1 MAGEIQVNG
10 TSLATE
16 SSGIISLGTAVKLT
30 GADQIVQIQ
39 TATTDT
45 QSDVGTS
52 DVTILDLEFATKN
65 ANSKFLAIVTAQ
77 IGGDGDLYAGWHG
90 ISLTIGATPTLTD
103 YMERGVATNTR
114 SVNDALWYVDN
125 GVAESQYSMTP
136 CTFSAEKIT
145 TISAGTTISVAYW
158 CRGQNNVY
166 INRSRNRSTFES
178 GITKL
183 IVYEI
188 AQ

>member
-1 MAGEIQVNG
+1 MAGEIQLNG

-16 SSGIISLGTAVKLT
+16 SSGVISLGTAVKPT
-30 GADQIVQIQ
+30 GADQIVQVK

-45 QSDVGTS
+45 QSDVVTS
-52 DVTILDLEFATKN
+52 DVTILDLEFATKSV
-65 ANSKFLAIVTAQ
+65 NSKFIAIVTTL
-77 IGGDGDLYAGWHG
+77 IGGDGDSYGGWHG
-90 ISLTIGATPTLTD
+90 ISLTSGSTPTVTD
-103 YMERGVATNTR
+103 YIERGAATSTR
-114 SVNDALWYVDN
+114 SVNDALWYVDY
-125 GVAESQYSMTP
+125 GVAESTYSMTP

-145 TISAGTTISVAYW
+145 TIAAGTTISVAYW

-166 INRSRNRSTFES
+166 INRSRNRTTHES